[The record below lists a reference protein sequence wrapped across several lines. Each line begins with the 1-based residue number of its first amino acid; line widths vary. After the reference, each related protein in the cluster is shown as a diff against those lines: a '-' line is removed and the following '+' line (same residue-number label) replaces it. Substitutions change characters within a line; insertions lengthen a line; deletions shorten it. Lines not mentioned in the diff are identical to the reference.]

1 MKQLIV
7 ILVLSAGIN
16 TSITAQNKQGN
27 CITKL
32 KALTEKQVQKLNE
45 LQKEHQKM
53 MADFR
58 TERRS
63 RNNLLEKDK
72 VRAKMLAQ
80 KEKHHLQVKKVL
92 TAEQWTEFL
101 VLHETGNRNST
112 RGDRYGRR
120 GFSYHRQY
128 GEKGRKPY
136 GNCVYSQKRGC
147 KDVYCKS
154 RFTGK
159 NRRKFSTIDTSAY
172 QNDNFKIEEF

>member
-16 TSITAQNKQGN
+16 TSIIAQNKQDN

-32 KALTEKQVQKLNE
+32 KALTEKQIQKLNE

-92 TAEQWTEFL
+92 TAGQWTEFL
-101 VLHETGNRNST
+101 VLHETGNRNFAK
-112 RGDRYGRR
+112 GDRHGRR
-120 GFSYHRQY
+120 GFGYHRQCSK
-128 GEKGRKPY
+128 KGRKPY
-136 GNCVYSQKRGC
+136 GNCVYSQERGC